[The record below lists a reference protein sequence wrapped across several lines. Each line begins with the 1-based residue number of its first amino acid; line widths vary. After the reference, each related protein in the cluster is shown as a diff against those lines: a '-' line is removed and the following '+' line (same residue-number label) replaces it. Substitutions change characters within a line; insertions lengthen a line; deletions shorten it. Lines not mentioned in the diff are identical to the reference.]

1 MLKNSYLIPLSPLV
15 LLLIP
20 FVGMQFS
27 NEVQWSLF
35 DFVLMS
41 VILTGVGFGIQWVVN
56 FFKSRTQRWTF
67 ILLILV
73 LFFLLWAE
81 LAVGI
86 FNSPIAGS

>member
-1 MLKNSYLIPLSPLV
+1 MLKNSYLFPLSPLV

-27 NEVQWSLF
+27 EEVQWSLF
-35 DFVLMS
+35 DFVLMG
-41 VILTGVGFGIQWVVN
+41 VLLTGVGFGIQLVVN
-56 FFKSRTQRWTF
+56 FFQSKTQRWTF